1 MPKQIPEGL
10 LYELKQGLELIY
22 NDRLQG
28 VYLFGS
34 YARGEQDSESDLEI
48 LIILEDF
55 DRYAL
60 EVKRTGDLVSSLSL
74 KYGVSVSRTFIRE
87 REWVKGDLPL
97 LRNVRQEAIPA

>member
-1 MPKQIPEGL
+1 MQRQIPEGL

-34 YARGEQDSESDLEI
+34 YARGEQDSESDLDI

-60 EVKRTGDLVSSLSL
+60 EVKRTGTLVSNLSL
-74 KYGVSVSRTFIRE
+74 KYGISVSRTFIRE
-87 REWVKGDLPL
+87 REWVMGDSPL
-97 LRNVRQEAIPA
+97 LRNVRQEAISA